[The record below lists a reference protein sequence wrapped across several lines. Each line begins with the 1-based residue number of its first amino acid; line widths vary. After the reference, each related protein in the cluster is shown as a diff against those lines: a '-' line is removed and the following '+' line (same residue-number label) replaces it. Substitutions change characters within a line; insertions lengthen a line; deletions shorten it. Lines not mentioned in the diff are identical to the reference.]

1 MIPYPIV
8 IFWSEGNEAYIADVP
23 DLRSCSAHGDTPEEA
38 LREVRAALDLRLEA
52 ARELGVPLPA
62 PSRVGSI
69 LHPPGRR

>member
-1 MIPYPIV
+1 MV
-8 IFWSEGNEAYIADVP
+8 VFWSAEDQAYVADVP
-23 DLRSCSAHGDTPEEA
+23 DPRSCSAHGDTPEEA

-69 LHPPGRR
+69 VHPAGRR